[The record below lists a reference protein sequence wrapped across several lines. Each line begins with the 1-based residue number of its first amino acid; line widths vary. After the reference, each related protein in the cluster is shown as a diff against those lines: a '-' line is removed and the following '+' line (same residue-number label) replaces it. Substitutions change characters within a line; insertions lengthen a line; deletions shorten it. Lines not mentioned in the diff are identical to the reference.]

1 MASQVIGSVV
11 LLSLLSSVY
20 CGELTVAFS
29 PPTVRFGSGGIL
41 RATDLDDVLAA
52 SLGYTPAQSSPWKGL
67 TITSPFS
74 APTAAVV
81 VEIHGGGAS
90 IRQEGSTYGLKED
103 TSIDDVFHRL
113 KSVYGSRAQR
123 HTLFKRI
130 IITDRSGDDRIQH
143 SIPATKVLNSSLE
156 PDGTFLS
163 EMSALFLTAQLAE
176 EISTAPHGGQDVI
189 FLEVDSLSQVVKTYG
204 LGSPQV
210 VEACDILRTELA
222 KVTDYMRRL
231 YKDRVLVVSATVDQL
246 EKITRST
253 RSIVQQFEDSALNI
267 ATEYSSNYPAIF
279 NIILWLS
286 IILFLAVLATSVAMA
301 TMDPGRDSI
310 IYRMTNPR
318 MKKDN

>member
-113 KSVYGSRAQR
+113 KSV
-123 HTLFKRI
+123 
-130 IITDRSGDDRIQH
+130 SGDDRIQH